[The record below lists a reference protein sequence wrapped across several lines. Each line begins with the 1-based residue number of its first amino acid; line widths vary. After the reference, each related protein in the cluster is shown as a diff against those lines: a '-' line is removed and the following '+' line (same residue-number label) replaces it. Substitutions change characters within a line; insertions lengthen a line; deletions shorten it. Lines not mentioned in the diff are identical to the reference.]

1 MPRKVNK
8 RYEHYIVLKQK
19 KLLRIADREEDGW
32 EVVKCYLSDDLASD
46 SEDEKQLSRAC
57 RQAAAN
63 KKKREENKQKDKK
76 KQFRNAPLAEKIPK
90 FLANHTKDTVALGI
104 TQNLPK
110 SVLPADKKGI
120 FNISAQIEETG
131 TTINSDMDLEILDKA
146 EEISVRGTLK
156 KISLF
161 GKMN

>member
-1 MPRKVNK
+1 MPPV
-8 RYEHYIVLKQK
+8 
-19 KLLRIADREEDGW
+19 
-32 EVVKCYLSDDLASD
+32 
-46 SEDEKQLSRAC
+46 
-57 RQAAAN
+57 
-63 KKKREENKQKDKK
+63 
-76 KQFRNAPLAEKIPK
+76 AEKIPK

-104 TQNLPK
+104 TQNLTK

-120 FNISAQIEETG
+120 FNVSAQIEETE

>member
-1 MPRKVNK
+1 M
-8 RYEHYIVLKQK
+8 
-19 KLLRIADREEDGW
+19 
-32 EVVKCYLSDDLASD
+32 KCYLSDDLASD

-63 KKKREENKQKDKK
+63 RKKREENKQKDKK
-76 KQFRNAPLAEKIPK
+76 KQFRNPP
-90 FLANHTKDTVALGI
+90 LANHTKDTVALGI
-104 TQNLPK
+104 TQNLIK

-120 FNISAQIEETG
+120 FNISAQIEETE